1 MWQQQQQQN
10 TNTVDGILA
19 EHQLDLWLHEEAQD
33 EQITQNISEPAQ
45 DLSQI
50 TEIIMRGEAWNNIQ
64 TLLPL
69 LAQLSHDQRWL
80 AWVAPPKLLPK
91 AQLQAAGFD
100 INKIILLHPDAAH
113 DTMSLAQ
120 QALKS
125 GTCHA
130 VISWFGSL
138 EDHQLNELAKAATQG
153 NSQAFLVRHQ

>member
-1 MWQQQQQQN
+1 MMLQQQQKTN
-10 TNTVDGILA
+10 TNIDGILA
-19 EHQLDLWLHEEAQD
+19 EHQLDLWAQD
-33 EQITQNISEPAQ
+33 DYTPTQ
-45 DLSQI
+45 DLSSI
-50 TEIIMRGEAWNNIQ
+50 TEIIMRGEAWNNVQ

-91 AQLQAAGFD
+91 AQLRAAGFD
-100 INKIILLHPDAAH
+100 LDKIILLKPDAQH

-130 VISWFGSL
+130 VISWFGTL
-138 EDHQLNELAKAATQG
+138 ADDQLSDLAQAAELG
-153 NSQAFLVRHQ
+153 NSRAFLIRHQ

>member
-1 MWQQQQQQN
+1 MLQQQQKTN
-10 TNTVDGILA
+10 TNIDGILA
-19 EHQLDLWLHEEAQD
+19 EHQLDLWAQD
-33 EQITQNISEPAQ
+33 DATPTQ
-45 DLSQI
+45 DLSSI
-50 TEIIMRGEAWNNIQ
+50 TEIIMRGEAWNNVQ

-91 AQLQAAGFD
+91 AQLRSAGFD
-100 INKIILLHPDAAH
+100 LDKIILLKPDAQH

-130 VISWFGSL
+130 VISWFGTL
-138 EDHQLNELAKAATQG
+138 ADDQLNDLAQAAELG
-153 NSQAFLVRHQ
+153 NSRAFLIRHQ

>member
-1 MWQQQQQQN
+1 MMLQQQQKTN
-10 TNTVDGILA
+10 TNINGILA
-19 EHQLDLWLHEEAQD
+19 EHQLDLWAQD
-33 EQITQNISEPAQ
+33 DATPTQ
-45 DLSQI
+45 DLSSI
-50 TEIIMRGEAWNNIQ
+50 TEIIMRGEAWNNVQ

-91 AQLQAAGFD
+91 AQLRAAGFD
-100 INKIILLHPDAAH
+100 LDKIILLKPDAQH

-130 VISWFGSL
+130 VISWFGTL
-138 EDHQLNELAKAATQG
+138 ADDQLNDLAQAAELG
-153 NSQAFLVRHQ
+153 NSRAFLIRHQ

>member
-1 MWQQQQQQN
+1 MLQQQQKTN
-10 TNTVDGILA
+10 TNIDGILA
-19 EHQLDLWLHEEAQD
+19 EHQLDLWAQD
-33 EQITQNISEPAQ
+33 DHTPTQ
-45 DLSQI
+45 DLSSI
-50 TEIIMRGEAWNNIQ
+50 TEIIMRGEAWNNVQ

-91 AQLQAAGFD
+91 AQLRAAGFD
-100 INKIILLHPDAAH
+100 LDKIILLKPDAQH

-130 VISWFGSL
+130 VISWFGAL
-138 EDHQLNELAKAATQG
+138 ADDQLNDLAQAAELG
-153 NSQAFLVRHQ
+153 NSRAFLIRHQ

>member
-1 MWQQQQQQN
+1 MWQQQQHPTSDAVN
-10 TNTVDGILA
+10 SILA
-19 EHQLDLWLHEEAQD
+19 EHQLDLWLHEEETVTA
-33 EQITQNISEPAQ
+33 P
-45 DLSQI
+45 DLTPI
-50 TEIIMRGEAWNNIQ
+50 TEIIMRGEAWSNIQ
-64 TLLPL
+64 MLLPL

-100 INKIILLHPDAAH
+100 LNKIILLQPDAQH
-113 DTMSLAQ
+113 DTMSLAK

-130 VISWFGSL
+130 VISWFGCL
-138 EDHQLNELAKAATQG
+138 ADDELNDLAVAAEAG